1 MGKSKQLFI
10 NLGASIVVFLVQFVI
25 SFWLSPFV
33 VEKLGEEAYGFI
45 TLANNFTQY
54 ATLIAVSINSMAN
67 RYISLA
73 YNSGDREKANQY
85 YASVFWMNLILSA
98 IVFVVATVLVWQIEN
113 LINVNAA
120 LLRDVKLTF
129 ALSFLNLIISFL
141 STCFTASTFVTN
153 RMDLHAYTQIA
164 SNVTRMFVILGTF
177 LLLSP
182 KIYFVTL
189 AGVISSMLAFVF
201 YMIFRRKLLPGFQLS
216 RRFFSVKKIWEL
228 ARSGVWL
235 LISDISSMFLNGMD
249 LLVANLFV
257 SQSAMGRLSISK
269 TIPLAVGG
277 LLGFLSNTFAALFTD
292 LLARKDMA
300 GLLKE
305 VKFTLKILG
314 LALAVPFAGVI
325 VFGVDFFSLWLPAN
339 VYDGAAIQQVYILML
354 LTLTNVIINAFM
366 YSIHSLLIAF
376 DKVRVYSIMVFIC
389 SIISI
394 SLTLLLTSQ
403 TNLGIY
409 AIAGTSTMV
418 LGLMNL
424 LIVPMYAERVLGV
437 QRFTLLAAI
446 FKNHGALIVLLLL
459 FFAVRL
465 LIPIGS
471 WITFFAVCGL
481 CAVAGYLIIF
491 VVLLNQTEKSRL
503 IGKIQSK
510 LKK

>member
-33 VEKLGEEAYGFI
+33 VERLGEEAYGFI

-73 YNSGDREKANQY
+73 YNSGDKEKANQY
-85 YASVFWMNLILSA
+85 YTSVFWMNIILSA
-98 IVFVVATVLVWQIEN
+98 VVFMVAAVLVWQIEN

-129 ALSFLNLIISFL
+129 ALSFVNLIISFL

-177 LLLSP
+177 LLLAP

-189 AGVISSMLAFVF
+189 AGVISSMLAFVC
-201 YMIFRRKLLPGFQLS
+201 YVIFRRKLLPGFQLS
-216 RRFFSVKKIWEL
+216 RRFFSIKKIWEL
-228 ARSGVWL
+228 AKSGVWL
-235 LISDISSMFLNGMD
+235 LVSDISSMFLNGMD

-269 TIPLAVGG
+269 TIPIAVGG
-277 LLGFLSNTFAALFTD
+277 LLGFLSNTFAALFTEI
-292 LLARKDMA
+292 LARNDMD

-305 VKFTLKILG
+305 VKFTLKVLG
-314 LALAVPFAGVI
+314 VALAVPFAGVI
-325 VFGVDFFSLWLPAN
+325 VFGMDFFALWLPTN
-339 VYDGAAIQQVYILML
+339 VYDSAAIQQVYILML

-389 SIISI
+389 SIVSI
-394 SLTLLLTSQ
+394 SLTLLLTTQ
-403 TNLGIY
+403 TGLGIY
-409 AIAGTSTMV
+409 AIAGTSTIV
-418 LGLMNL
+418 LGFMNL
-424 LIVPMYAERVLGV
+424 LVVPMYAERVLNV

-446 FKNHGALIVLLLL
+446 LKNHGTLIVTSVL
-459 FFAVRL
+459 FLAVRL
-465 LIPIGS
+465 LVPIGS
-471 WITFFAVCGL
+471 WKAFFGVCGL
-481 CAVAGYLIIF
+481 CGVVGYLVDFAI
-491 VVLLNQTEKSRL
+491 LLNREERSRFIEKVK
-503 IGKIQSK
+503 GK

>member
-10 NLGASIVVFLVQFVI
+10 NLGASVVVFLVQFFI

-33 VEKLGEEAYGFI
+33 VERLGEEAYGFI

-73 YNSGDREKANQY
+73 YNSGDKEKANQY
-85 YASVFWMNLILSA
+85 YASVFWMNMILSA
-98 IVFVVATVLVWQIEN
+98 VVFVVAAVLVWQIEN

-120 LLRDVKLTF
+120 LLKDVKLTF

-177 LLLSP
+177 LLLTP

-189 AGVISSMLAFVF
+189 ASVISGVLAFFCYVV
-201 YMIFRRKLLPGFQLS
+201 YRRKLLPDFHLS
-216 RRFFSVKKIWEL
+216 RRFFSIKKIWEL
-228 ARSGVWL
+228 ATSGVWL

-269 TIPLAVGG
+269 TIPTAVGG
-277 LLGFLSNTFAALFTD
+277 LLGFLSNTFAALFTEI
-292 LLARKDMA
+292 LAKKDMD

-305 VKFTLKILG
+305 VKFTLKVLG
-314 LALAVPFAGVI
+314 VALTVPFAGVI
-325 VFGVDFFSLWLPAN
+325 VFGMDFFTLWLPDN
-339 VYDGAAIQQVYILML
+339 VYNSAAIQQVYILML
-354 LTLTNVIINAFM
+354 LTLTNVIINAYM

-394 SLTLLLTSQ
+394 SLTLLLTTQ
-403 TNLGIY
+403 TDLGIY

-424 LIVPMYAERVLGV
+424 VVVPMYAERVLNV
-437 QRFTLLAAI
+437 RRFTLLTAI
-446 FKNHGALIVLLLL
+446 LKNHGTLIVTAAL
-459 FFAVRL
+459 FFAVRIL
-465 LIPIGS
+465 VPIGS
-471 WITFFAVCGL
+471 WKAFFAVCGL
-481 CAVAGYLIIF
+481 CAVAGYIVDFAI
-491 VVLLNQTEKSRL
+491 LLNREEKSRV
-503 IGKIQSK
+503 IQKVKGK